1 MNAAPALPL
10 PNYEAAK
17 RAARAA
23 RPGDTLYPRLFVR
36 DGGWTLQ
43 RTPGTSPV
51 PVSTTHARAI
61 LSGEVA

>member
-10 PNYEAAK
+10 PNSEAAK